1 MRAGSWQR
9 AQINAR
15 PVWTSPL
22 WTPCVICGGKDR
34 TSAERPQ
41 ATAPVDRAPI
51 TNPRRVSTATNYRNR
66 CPLRRTKA
74 ADPRVVSG
82 FADWSSG
89 FRVPWRPPVSF
100 LAMRALLANA
110 VLIAACNVP
119 APMERS
125 SHGSTGSNVTVAAST
140 AAPSSKASSLVEGAT
155 PVRPHHEE
163 PVVECPATIP
173 ENADDEARLS
183 ALLDEANQQ
192 IGRAQYAAAW
202 TCADRAGDLA
212 PTSVEA
218 QHLRGASLAALGRDA
233 EAQVAYGL
241 ALALDP
247 DDPETLRAVADF
259 YINGKGERGRDAL
272 RLGLELA
279 QRGSRRVEAR
289 RRRNPPL
296 VADLAVLEAQ
306 ALNDLGRSDEALT
319 RVAAALRIAPGRGD
333 ALHEKGVALFDLS
346 RFADA
351 RTVLQKALG
360 IQPDDAYT
368 HQMFGLTLEQLGD
381 AEAAEAEFAR
391 AIALAPN
398 ELSSPVVISV
408 AEFRKEVDAFVAALP
423 AERQVRVRAIKI
435 EIADL
440 PDPTDLA
447 AVKPPFPP
455 TILGLYRGPVG
466 RAVVLPLRP
475 GDEPVSIVLYRKN
488 LARAVKSR
496 TELSEQIRD
505 TLLHEIGHLEGFD
518 EDDLRRRG
526 ME

>member
-1 MRAGSWQR
+1 VQGRACLVSR
-9 AQINAR
+9 
-15 PVWTSPL
+15 S
-22 WTPCVICGGKDR
+22 CV
-34 TSAERPQ
+34 
-41 ATAPVDRAPI
+41 
-51 TNPRRVSTATNYRNR
+51 
-66 CPLRRTKA
+66 
-74 ADPRVVSG
+74 
-82 FADWSSG
+82 SSG
-89 FRVPWRPPVSF
+89 ILFP
-100 LAMRALLANA
+100 MRALLATA
-110 VLIAACNVP
+110 ALVAACNAP
-119 APMERS
+119 APMEKEKPA
-125 SHGSTGSNVTVAAST
+125 HGSAGSNVTVAAAT
-140 AAPSSKASSLVEGAT
+140 AVPPSKAGSMVEGAT
-155 PVRPHHEE
+155 VIRPHHEE
-163 PVVECPATIP
+163 PVVECPAVVP
-173 ENADDEARLS
+173 ENADDEARVS
-183 ALLDEANQQ
+183 ALLDEANKQ
-192 IGRAQYAAAW
+192 IERAQYAAAW
-202 TCADRAGDLA
+202 TCADRAGDLS

-218 QHLRGASLAALGRDA
+218 QHLRGAALAALGRDQ
-233 EAQVAYGL
+233 EAQTAYGL

-279 QRGSRRVEAR
+279 RRGSRRAEAR

-306 ALNDLGRSDEALT
+306 ALNDLGRSDEALA

-368 HQMFGLTLEQLGD
+368 HQMLGLTLEQLGD
-381 AEAAEAEFAR
+381 AKGAETELTR
-391 AIALAPN
+391 ALELAPS
-398 ELSSPVVISV
+398 ELSRPVLISV
-408 AEFRKEVDAFVAALP
+408 AEFQKEIDAVVATLP
-423 AERQVRVRAIKI
+423 AERKTRVKTIKI

-440 PDPTDLA
+440 PDPVDLA
-447 AVKPPFPP
+447 AVTPPFPP

-466 RAVVLPLRP
+466 HAAELPPQP

-505 TLLHEIGHLEGFD
+505 TLLHEIGHLEGLD

>member
-1 MRAGSWQR
+1 
-9 AQINAR
+9 
-15 PVWTSPL
+15 
-22 WTPCVICGGKDR
+22 
-34 TSAERPQ
+34 
-41 ATAPVDRAPI
+41 
-51 TNPRRVSTATNYRNR
+51 
-66 CPLRRTKA
+66 
-74 ADPRVVSG
+74 
-82 FADWSSG
+82 
-89 FRVPWRPPVSF
+89 
-100 LAMRALLANA
+100 MRALLVFAG
-110 VLIAACNVP
+110 LLAACNGS
-119 APMERS
+119 APPEPKPG
-125 SHGSTGSNVTVAAST
+125 HGSAGSSAGAAAST
-140 AAPSSKASSLVEGAT
+140 AIPASKAGPLVEGAT
-155 PVRPHHEE
+155 VVRPHHEE
-163 PVVECPATIP
+163 PVTECPVTIP
-173 ENADDEARLS
+173 DNADDDARVS
-183 ALLDEANQQ
+183 ALLDEANKQ
-192 IGRAQYAAAW
+192 IERAQYAAAW
-202 TCADRAGDLA
+202 TCADRAGDLS

-218 QHLRGASLAALGRDA
+218 QHLRGAALAALGRDQ
-233 EAQVAYGL
+233 EAQLAYQL

-279 QRGSRRVEAR
+279 QRGSRRAEAR

-306 ALNDLGRSDEALT
+306 ALNDLGRSDEALG

-346 RFADA
+346 RFTEA

-368 HQMFGLTLEQLGD
+368 HQMLGLTLEQLGD
-381 AEAAEAEFAR
+381 ARTAEAELAR
-391 AIALAPN
+391 AHELAPG
-398 ELSSPVVISV
+398 ELTRPIVIPS
-408 AEFRKEVDAFVAALP
+408 AEFQKEVDAVVASLP
-423 AERQVRVRAIKI
+423 AARQARVRTIKI

-440 PDPTDLA
+440 PDPIDLA
-447 AVKPPFPP
+447 AVTPPFPP

-466 RAVVLPLRP
+466 HAAELPPQP

-496 TELSEQIRD
+496 SELTEQIRD
-505 TLLHEIGHLEGFD
+505 TLLHEIGHLEGLD